1 VIVAPPPRGPE
12 TEQERDLEHRGS
24 DLEALIEEA
33 RRRARRR
40 RLQIGTAIVIAAAG
54 LAGIIGSHGGDGG
67 GGPTAL
73 AGDSDA
79 RSQSSA
85 LSASLAAL
93 PFGNE
98 AMAFA
103 FDPSRP
109 NIAYVASPHARG
121 GTYVFK
127 TTDYGRHW
135 SSTRAR
141 GAGWE
146 SDILSLT
153 ADPRNPGT
161 LYAGTDTAVYKSVDG
176 GRSWRPFRQGLFPL
190 HSGQLYNGKPGTANW
205 NRNNGWV
212 LDVAVDPADS
222 RIVYTAAGGVRK
234 STNGGRTWK
243 TVFARKKW
251 TFVTRIAIASTEP
264 ESIYAI
270 GHVAASGATTIY
282 KSTNAGTTWH
292 ATGPGLPSSC
302 CGDSQDALTVDSGNP
317 QRLYAAVGDTVFAT
331 TDGGASWRP
340 IANGL
345 PAKAVTSLAAD
356 PRRPG
361 TLYASTEI
369 SHSYKTKDGHGS
381 RVAGGIYKT
390 TDGGRT
396 WTQIWSGFGVGKVAV
411 NPKRPSTI
419 YAAGWAGGAYPS
431 RVGRCGTHPS
441 CFWKFP
447 LLRST
452 DGGRTWAVAER

>member
-1 VIVAPPPRGPE
+1 MTVALPPRGPE
-12 TEQERDLEHRGS
+12 SEQELDLEQRVS

-40 RLQIGTAIVIAAAG
+40 RMQIGAAIAIAVAG
-54 LAGIIGSHGGDGG
+54 LAGVIGFHGG
-67 GGPTAL
+67 GGGGGATAL
-73 AGDSDA
+73 AGDSGA
-79 RSQSSA
+79 RSRLSA
-85 LSASLAAL
+85 LTPSLAAL
-93 PFGNE
+93 PHGNE

-103 FDPSRP
+103 FDPSRA
-109 NIAYVASPHARG
+109 NIVYVASPDARG

-127 TTDYGRHW
+127 TIDNGVHW

-141 GAGWE
+141 GAGWQ

-153 ADPRNPGT
+153 ADPERPGT
-161 LYAGTDTAVYKSVDG
+161 LYAGTDTAVYKTVDG
-176 GRSWRPFRQGLFPL
+176 GSSWRPFRQGLFPARP
-190 HSGQLYNGKPGTANW
+190 GRLYGRPGTPSW
-205 NRNNGWV
+205 NRNNGWA
-212 LDVAVDPADS
+212 LDVAVDPANS
-222 RIVYTAAGGVRK
+222 KIVFSAAGGVRK

-251 TFVTRIAIASTEP
+251 SVVTRLAIAPTRP

-270 GHVAASGATTIY
+270 AHRLASGATAIF
-282 KSTNAGTTWH
+282 KSTNAGRTWQ
-292 ATGPGLPSSC
+292 AAGRGLPSSC
-302 CGDSQDALTVDSGNP
+302 CGDSQDELAVDPANP
-317 QRLYAAVGDTVFAT
+317 QMLYAVVGNTVLAT

-340 IANGL
+340 IAKGL

-369 SHSYKTKDGHGS
+369 SHSYTTKDGQGA
-381 RVAGGIYKT
+381 RVTGGIYKT
-390 TDGGRT
+390 TDGGQT
-396 WTQIWSGFGVGKVAV
+396 WTQVWSGFGVGIVAV
-411 NPKRPSTI
+411 NPRRPSTL
-419 YAAGWAGGAYPS
+419 YAAGWVGGAYPS
-431 RVGRCGTHPS
+431 HVGRCGEHPS

-452 DGGRTWAVAER
+452 DSGRTWAVAGR